1 MKIFYILFFIFLLIP
16 SAFWSEDL
24 KIISREEWG
33 ANENYRFADSKEW
46 QDIFKKR
53 AEVAINN
60 KNIKYSDEEI
70 AKQKARAKK
79 VQEMNNILVNDYW
92 EYIAVE
98 SVKKYENG
106 RKLAWPITKTKKV
119 WWIVIHHTAVDYED
133 SWEWIKKIY
142 KYHALTRKWWD
153 IWYNYLIWNNWEI
166 YEWRAGWDYV
176 VWAQDKRN
184 NMWTVWIA
192 IIWNYSEK
200 AINKKQ
206 YDSLKKLSL
215 YLLKKYNIDL
225 TEKTYFHEE
234 CFWDSC
240 KKPLLTKKMYPIIW
254 HRDAWHTSCPW
265 DKLYAQI
272 NNMRRELLKE
282 PIFVK
287 KLLYKRIFPKLVKF
301 KDEQLID
308 ILAKVESRLDINKT
322 DKDLTLKDLLISY
335 FDFKKKKSD
344 INNKIENKKIRVKL
358 SYPNNDFISIRAW
371 KLVFDIKRVWNQIEI
386 KWTKFDKLT
395 IPKNY
400 PSTILTITSWDR
412 KPTWDT
418 SWKYN
423 DNLFKGDLTIY
434 VKNDRL
440 VLVNTLDVEDYL
452 KWLWEVSDFE
462 NKEKIKTIIVAAR
475 SYANYYIDYAK
486 KFPDDDYDASDDPN
500 VFQKYLWYWLE
511 KRSPNINRIV
521 DETKWQVI
529 TYKWKMIK
537 PWYFSSS
544 NWKTLSFYE
553 YCILKYSNMV
563 CSLKARNYPYLQS
576 VVDKWSDWMVKR
588 GHGVWISW
596 AWVTYF
602 AEKWWTYDMIIKYF
616 LKWVEIM

>member
-33 ANENYRFADSKEW
+33 ANENYRFTDSKEW

-53 AEVAINN
+53 AEAAINN
-60 KNIKYSDEEI
+60 ENIEYSDEEI

-92 EYIAVE
+92 EYIAVD
-98 SVKKYENG
+98 SVEKYENG

-142 KYHALTRKWWD
+142 KYHAITRKWGD

-200 AINKKQ
+200 AINEKQ

-215 YLLKKYNIDL
+215 YLLKKYDIDL

-240 KKPLLTKKMYPIIW
+240 EKPLLTKKMYPIIW

-272 NNMRRELLKE
+272 DNMRRELLKE
-282 PIFVK
+282 PIFAK

-434 VKNDRL
+434 VKDDRL
-440 VLVNTLDVEDYL
+440 VVVNTLDIEDYL

-511 KRSPNINRIV
+511 KRSPNINTIV
-521 DETKWQVI
+521 DETKWEVI
-529 TYKWKMIK
+529 TYNWEMIK

-553 YCILKYSNMV
+553 YCMLKYSNTV
-563 CSLKARNYPYLQS
+563 CSLKAKNYPYLQS

-596 AWVTYF
+596 AWVSYF

-616 LKWVEIM
+616 LKWVEVM